1 MPALASS
8 PGVDSKEAD
17 SEQLPGYT
25 ARKEPNSPTIA
36 TATATASSNGLA
48 TEHSFSLKNT
58 KGQEWLTLVV
68 FSRAGNEKSLP
79 VFFDQDEIRG
89 TVKFNA
95 DKPESSKGVSI
106 SVCSHSVNCR
116 L

>member
-8 PGVDSKEAD
+8 PGVDSKQED

-25 ARKEPNSPTIA
+25 ARKEPSSPATAA
-36 TATATASSNGLA
+36 TATTSSTGLN
-48 TEHSFSLKNT
+48 TEHTFSLKNT

-95 DKPESSKGVSI
+95 EKPESSKGVSI
-106 SVCSHSVNCR
+106 SVCSHSVDCH